1 MFVLNTDR
9 LRRRLSVPT
18 SGSARRRARE
28 RRRAKQT
35 RIEGEQLAR
44 ERRELRLKEKIE
56 LQRKAREELATYEP
70 WGRAGGGAPNPHG
83 NRFTDLRSRGI
94 YPEDELKGI
103 STHEV
108 WHHWSTPK
116 RRQTRKLLR
125 LREDPQL
132 IFAEQLRRAV
142 DNDIRYKQIKDQQKI
157 YKDILDDMVVKKN
170 KAIRDEMKHNLEY
183 ERKMHTMDGPWGKP
197 GPGGAIWRNPRSI
210 GLNFSKSM
218 GWTNNEIFNKLKGE
232 HCNYKRSSLTLP
244 KVKRDDDLKDHNL
257 VNKENTKS
265 SSVEKLPEI
274 TKQINPNISCR
285 DKGKISGSDDVLRES
300 NDTNMKNGKSKKS
313 PRKTQS
319 VKRLCNGEQ
328 LTKLNMDDQAIT
340 TSSNNTI
347 ETKLTPEGTILRLT
361 GGIELVPLLARRR
374 RTGARTLHSSD
385 VTRPPEQSCQWRE
398 LLDVD
403 YLRQLKH
410 QMRVKCEQKEEKRL
424 ASAESERRHHAT
436 WSSLWGRPGH
446 GAPQLR
452 GRYAR
457 NNLAQLL
464 YFPVLTNT

>member
-1 MFVLNTDR
+1 MRRILCMFK
-9 LRRRLSVPT
+9 RLSVPT

-35 RIEGEQLAR
+35 RIEGERLAR

-56 LQRKAREELATYEP
+56 QQRKARKELASYEP

-83 NRFTDLRSRGI
+83 IRFTDLRSRGI

-108 WHHWSTPK
+108 LHRWSTPK
-116 RRQTRKLLR
+116 RRQTRKPLR

-142 DNDIRYKQIKDQQKI
+142 DNNIRYKQIKDQQKI
-157 YKDILDDMVVKKN
+157 YKDVLDDMVVKKK
-170 KAIRDEMKHNLEY
+170 KAIKDEMKQNLEY
-183 ERKMHTMDGPWGKP
+183 EHK
-197 GPGGAIWRNPRSI
+197 
-210 GLNFSKSM
+210 M

-232 HCNYKRSSLTLP
+232 HCNYMRSSLTLP
-244 KVKRDDDLKDHNL
+244 KVKRDDDLIDQSL
-257 VNKENTKS
+257 FDKENTKS

-274 TKQINPNISCR
+274 TKQISPNISGR
-285 DKGKISGSDDVLRES
+285 DKVKISEGDHALRKS
-300 NDTNMKNGKSKKS
+300 NDTNVKNGKSKKS
-313 PRKTQS
+313 PRKTQF
-319 VKRLCNGEQ
+319 VKRLCNGERV
-328 LTKLNMDDQAIT
+328 TKIKIDDQGIN
-340 TSSNNTI
+340 TSSNNI
-347 ETKLTPEGTILRLT
+347 IDTKPTPEGTILRLT

-374 RTGARTLHSSD
+374 RIGACTLHSSD
-385 VTRPPEQSCQWRE
+385 VTRPPEQSCQWRDM
-398 LLDVD
+398 LDVD
-403 YLRQLKH
+403 YLRHLKH
-410 QMRVKCEQKEEKRL
+410 QMQVKCEQKEESRL
-424 ASAESERRHHAT
+424 ASAESERMHHAT